1 VPYPHAGAHQRRN
14 AVELADA
21 GAARLVENEA
31 FDGAALLAAL
41 DIVEAADTHLAMS
54 AASRS
59 MGRPGSADAVA
70 ELLLSLAEGRPLPDP
85 GEVARIAA
93 GPMRAAT

>member
-1 VPYPHAGAHQRRN
+1 MSKTTIGDCQ
-14 AVELADA
+14 ELKPVNF
-21 GAARLVENEA
+21 GAAAIDIIEA
-31 FDGAALLAAL
+31 P
-41 DIVEAADTHLAMS
+41 EQHLAMS
-54 AASRS
+54 AAARA

-70 ELLLSLAEGRPLPDP
+70 ELLLALAERRALPDP